1 MAKRKIVK
9 IDEAKCNGCGDCV
22 PNCAEGALRIVDGK
36 AKLVKD
42 IYCDGLGACLGHCPQ
57 GAITIEEREA
67 AEFNEE
73 AVKQH
78 MKQENKH
85 ECSCPGGKAIDF
97 SDRKEDPCC
106 DTGARPSQLRQWPVE
121 MHLISPQAP
130 YFQGKDLLLA
140 ADCTAFSYGDFH
152 KDLLKGKSLVIACPK
167 LDDGQN
173 VYLDKLVA
181 LIDQAKINTLT
192 VAIMEVPCCG
202 GLLQLAKQAVAK
214 ATRKIPIKVIV
225 IGLQGAILKE
235 EWV

>member
-1 MAKRKIVK
+1 MVKRKIVK
-9 IDEAKCNGCGDCV
+9 IDEEKCNGCGECV

-67 AEFNEE
+67 EAFDEE
-73 AVKQH
+73 AVNKH
-78 MKQENKH
+78 MKQEKKH
-85 ECSCPGGKAIDF
+85 ECSCPGGRAIDF
-97 SDRKEDPCC
+97 SDKADEACC
-106 DTGARPSQLRQWPVE
+106 DTGTRPSELRQWPVE
-121 MHLISPQAP
+121 MHLITPQAP
-130 YFQGKDLLLA
+130 YFQGADLLLA

-152 KDLLKGKSLVIACPK
+152 KDLLKGKKLVIACPK
-167 LDDGQN
+167 LDDGQD

-192 VAIMEVPCCG
+192 VVIMEVPCCG
-202 GLLQLAKQAVAK
+202 GLLHLAKQAAAK
-214 ATRKIPIKVIV
+214 ASRKIPIKVVV
-225 IGLQGAILKE
+225 IGLQGSKLKE